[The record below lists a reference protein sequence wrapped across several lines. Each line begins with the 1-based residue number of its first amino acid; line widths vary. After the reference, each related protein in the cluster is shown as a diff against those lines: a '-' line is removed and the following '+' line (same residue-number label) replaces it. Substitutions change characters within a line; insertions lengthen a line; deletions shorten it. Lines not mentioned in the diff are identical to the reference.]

1 MKEMISHEISVA
13 AHIGIDTGAQ
23 ALNSLGFILR
33 SSPLSA
39 KKVFLPEH
47 CPDIVQN
54 KLLSLEMVFSKSRL
68 TAVEEAFKFCDIL
81 SEY

>member
-1 MKEMISHEISVA
+1 MSDEISVA
-13 AHIGIDTGAQ
+13 VHIGVDKGAQ

-33 SSPLSA
+33 GSPLSV
-39 KKVFLPEH
+39 KRVFLPEY

-68 TAVEEAFKFCDIL
+68 TTVEETFKFSDIL
-81 SEY
+81 SDY

>member
-1 MKEMISHEISVA
+1 MISDEISA
-13 AHIGIDTGAQ
+13 ATHIGVDKGVQ
-23 ALNSLGFILR
+23 ALNTLGFILR
-33 SSPLSA
+33 SIPLSV
-39 KKVFLPEH
+39 KRVFLSEH

-81 SEY
+81 SDY